1 MNKLKLKHL
10 ESILGITFPNDI
22 EITHA
27 TCSTRKVRKNSIF
40 FGLQGTK
47 VHGSK
52 FIEDALELGA
62 SVAVHDDPNYKIN
75 NKDIENK
82 IFYIEDID
90 KPWRE
95 AEEHEKNC
103 VFINELTEGDELVFI
118 SNKLLVFLC
127 AFHSS
132 CRFISRSLE
141 TGHYALPSFNGFT
154 GTNGK
159 TSSAFM
165 AHQLKN
171 SFYSDGIRFQS
182 IYIGTLG
189 FQYYEQNDKYYENNG
204 MRATNFDTSIS
215 GNTTP
220 DIFEVFEIL
229 RKISDNTL
237 NNNTSESE
245 LEFYKE
251 ASDDDYTCP
260 FYEIPKTTIN
270 IEISSHALD
279 QGRLKYLPFSK
290 VALMNIGSDHI
301 DYHKTINEYEK
312 SKLRIFDLVHKN
324 GKKYIGINAIK
335 RESKVFKE
343 YLAHHE
349 MPITIG
355 FEDKSA
361 DIYCEI
367 SKPIK
372 SNKENTFKITRNIPW
387 DDADIYINSHSLEMK
402 YACKIFPEF
411 NIHNLVFSIV
421 MTSKPFMFPNAE
433 YFYEPEVGREEAIE
447 IDYEIDEDIKDE
459 DINSYPV
466 KLNKRV
472 KLPPGRTQIIS
483 DIPANVIIDYAHN
496 TEGFDFFLSSIKDSY
511 EKLVIIFGC
520 GGDRDKDKRPKM
532 LATAIEYGYK
542 IIFTSDNSRNEKF
555 IDIYNHASK
564 GNDIKD
570 VLMIEDRKKAI
581 IQGTKLIKK
590 NDCLV
595 ILGKGHEETQEIS
608 GKIMHFSDYG
618 VIHEIY
624 K

>member
-1 MNKLKLKHL
+1 
-10 ESILGITFPNDI
+10 
-22 EITHA
+22 
-27 TCSTRKVRKNSIF
+27 
-40 FGLQGTK
+40 
-47 VHGSK
+47 
-52 FIEDALELGA
+52 
-62 SVAVHDDPNYKIN
+62 
-75 NKDIENK
+75 
-82 IFYIEDID
+82 
-90 KPWRE
+90 
-95 AEEHEKNC
+95 
-103 VFINELTEGDELVFI
+103 
-118 SNKLLVFLC
+118 
-127 AFHSS
+127 
-132 CRFISRSLE
+132 
-141 TGHYALPSFNGFT
+141 
-154 GTNGK
+154 
-159 TSSAFM
+159 M
-165 AHQLKN
+165 AHQLEN
-171 SFYSDGIRFQS
+171 SFYSEGAEFQS

-189 FQYYEQNDKYYENNG
+189 FQYYEHNDYYYENNG
-204 MRATNFDTSIS
+204 MKATIFDTSIS
-215 GNTTP
+215 ENTTP
-220 DIFEVFEIL
+220 DIFEIFEIL
-229 RKISDNTL
+229 RKISDDTL

-245 LEFYKE
+245 LEFYKKV
-251 ASDDDYTCP
+251 SDDEYTRP
-260 FYEIPKTTIN
+260 FNEIPETTIN

-324 GKKYIGINAIK
+324 GKKYIGINVINS
-335 RESKVFKE
+335 ESKVFKE

-402 YACKIFPEF
+402 YTCKIFPEF

-421 MTSKPFMFPNAE
+421 MTSKSFMFPNAG
-433 YFYEPEVGREEAIE
+433 YFYEPEVTELEAIE
-447 IDYEIDEDIKDE
+447 IDYDLDEDIKAE

-472 KLPPGRTQIIS
+472 QLPPGRTQIIS

-496 TEGFDFFLSSIKDSY
+496 AEGFDFFLSSIKDSY
-511 EKLVIIFGC
+511 EKLVIIFGW

-532 LATAIEYGYK
+532 LATAIQYGDK

-555 IDIYNHASK
+555 KDIFNDASE
-564 GNDIKD
+564 GNVIKD
-570 VLMIEDRKKAI
+570 VLMIENRKEAI
-581 IQGTKLIKK
+581 IHGAKLIDKK
-590 NDCLV
+590 DCLV
-595 ILGKGHEETQEIS
+595 ILGKGHEETQEINRE
-608 GKIMHFSDYG
+608 ITHFSDYE
-618 VIHEIY
+618 VVHEIY